1 MKKIQFFIFQI
12 LLFIASVPVFAED
25 VHGHGG
31 KLGVIHEAVEALK
44 EGSPGAFWGIASILF
59 IFGMLHGTGMAHGGI
74 IVQAWVI
81 ASKRKF
87 KNVVIASSMTAVF
100 HALSASVVVFGT
112 WLLLKSTIPAERL
125 NEIIKIIAGGI
136 TISIGAYMLYDFII
150 KKIRNECVHC
160 HSHNLD
166 KDGNPFL
173 IAFNAGIIP
182 CPVTSG
188 IIVTAIGFGL
198 VKQAVWF
205 MLIFMT
211 GMALATTAVSL
222 VVWFIREKAVGEKFK
237 KAGHIIEDILP
248 VFGAAVFIII
258 GIIVIGSPV

>member
-1 MKKIQFFIFQI
+1 MKKIQLFVFQI
-12 LLFIASVPVFAED
+12 FLFIASVPLFAED
-25 VHGHGG
+25 GHDHEG
-31 KLGVIHEAVEALK
+31 KLGAIHEAIEALK
-44 EGSPGAFWGIASILF
+44 DGSPGAFWGVASILF
-59 IFGMLHGTGMAHGGI
+59 IYGLLHGVGMAHGGI
-74 IVQAWVI
+74 IVQAWVV

-87 KNVVIASSMTAVF
+87 SNVLIASFMTAVF

-112 WLLLKSTIPAERL
+112 WLLLKTTVPVERL
-125 NEIIKIIAGGI
+125 NEIMKFVAGGI
-136 TISIGAYMLYDFII
+136 TISIGAYMLYSFII
-150 KKIRNECVHC
+150 AKIKHVCAHC
-160 HSHNLD
+160 HDHDLE

-188 IIVTAIGFGL
+188 IIVTAIALGL
-198 VKQAVWF
+198 IKQAVWF

-222 VVWFIREKAVGEKFK
+222 AVWFVRERAVGEKFK

-248 VFGAAVFIII
+248 VLGAAVFIII
-258 GIIVIGSPV
+258 GIIVIGSPI